1 MQPSKNEMSIINNAI
16 NVLGHLPMKDI
27 NKKVVKDFY
36 AENRNKKQYAMANY
50 KREIVQR
57 IWNYNLEENE
67 DECVSFEDLG
77 NPAHHKMALIGADK
91 KKKKGKLYW
100 TQQPS
105 KAKVKDEQIKT
116 LFDAI
121 EKEQHT
127 DKKNLI
133 KLFFY
138 LGQHPFTE
146 ICMMRWEQLQEE
158 DGQWWWVM
166 EEGFHK
172 TGTKH
177 TVPLHPTV
185 MKIIDAQRGKDET
198 YVFVSNFRKDNQGN
212 LLPYQRSGFA
222 KQIKRIREELDDNTI
237 TYQCFRATVTT
248 KLRELGKGH
257 EPSYLMN
264 QKLQGISDKVY
275 TRSEFRPLKIKMV
288 NDWMDYVEERV
299 NAYKESLNG

>member
-1 MQPSKNEMSIINNAI
+1 MEPSKNEMTIINNAI
-16 NVLGHLPMKDI
+16 KELGHLPMKDI

-36 AENRNKKQYAMANY
+36 AENRRKKQYAMANY

-57 IWNYNLEENE
+57 IWNFNLEEN
-67 DECVSFEDLG
+67 DENCVSFEDLG
-77 NPAHHKMALIGADK
+77 NPAHHKIALIGADK
-91 KKKKGKLYW
+91 KKKKKAKYW

-105 KAKVKDEQIKT
+105 EAKVKDEQIRP

-121 EKEQHT
+121 ELEEHS

-146 ICMMRWEQLQEE
+146 ISMMRWEQLSED
-158 DGQWWWVM
+158 DGQWWWNM

-172 TGTKH
+172 TGYKH
-177 TVPLHPTV
+177 SVPLHPTV

-198 YVFVSNFRKDNQGN
+198 YIFVSNFRKDNQGN
-212 LLPYQRSGFA
+212 LLPYQRSGFS
-222 KQIKRIREELDDNTI
+222 KQIQRIKELLEDNTI

-248 KLRELGKGH
+248 KLRELAKGH

-264 QKLQGISDKVY
+264 QRLQGISERVY
-275 TRSEFRPLKIKMV
+275 TRSEFRELKIAMV
-288 NDWMDYVEERV
+288 NDWMDFIEGQ
-299 NAYKESLNG
+299 LNDTK